1 MLLGAKCSRG
11 PPRLPRIDPRFVRS
25 IDRGNLGGFRNLT
38 ATFLET
44 GTEPWATNR
53 SSPAGASHE
62 SGRRLSC
69 YRFGTGMGATSFGVL
84 SRSRSPAEI
93 CLPIPFSPVSR
104 EAVGKRFVRGGL
116 ETRSSRKRLS
126 GGYAGRCRSY
136 GGCRSSSSTD
146 GRRCRTERAGKPAT
160 GTIGLILMAPEAVGE
175 EAAAKTRANGVV
187 WIAE

>member
-93 CLPIPFSPVSR
+93 CLPIPLSPVSR

-126 GGYAGRCRSY
+126 GGYRVGADPTEDAAVVPVPTAGDA
-136 GGCRSSSSTD
+136 GQN
-146 GRRCRTERAGKPAT
+146 GRGNPRQE
-160 GTIGLILMAPEAVGE
+160 LSVLS
-175 EAAAKTRANGVV
+175 
-187 WIAE
+187 